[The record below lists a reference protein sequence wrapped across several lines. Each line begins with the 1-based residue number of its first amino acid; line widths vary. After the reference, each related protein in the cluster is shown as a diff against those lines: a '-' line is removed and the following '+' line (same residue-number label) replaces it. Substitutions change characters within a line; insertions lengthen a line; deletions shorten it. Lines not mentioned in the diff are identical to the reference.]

1 MAFDRDYCF
10 GRNSSATWGIII
22 GVLIILAGATQL
34 LEDTIPWMNWDTLWP
49 VFVIIIGLLI
59 VGNALKRR

>member
-10 GRNSSATWGIII
+10 GRRSSTTWGIII

-49 VFVIIIGLLI
+49 VFVIVIGLLI
-59 VGNALKRR
+59 VGNALRRR

>member
-10 GRNSSATWGIII
+10 GRSSSATWGIII

-49 VFVIIIGLLI
+49 VFVIILGLLI